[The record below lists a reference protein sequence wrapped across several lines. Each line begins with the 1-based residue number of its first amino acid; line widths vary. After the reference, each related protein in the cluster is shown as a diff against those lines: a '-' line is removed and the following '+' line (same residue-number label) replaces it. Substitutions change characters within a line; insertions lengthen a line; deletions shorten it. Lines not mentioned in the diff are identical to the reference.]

1 MRVNLLKWFGAMLFL
16 ALLLPMQVQAEA
28 GDGFRLDE
36 QGAVTVVSEHAAKE
50 RISSLTFSLSVEA
63 EGAEKV
69 EFSFN
74 QSSAKILEFRY
85 DREQKE
91 LKIYVSGTEALFGA
105 SEDSLAVGQISVL
118 DGNGNAVAADVSVVE
133 GSLKYVYGAE
143 QRTMEDVD
151 MPGTVRLGG
160 GTPQATPTPT
170 PAPSPTPTPAPAPG
184 NTQTPQPTPPQV
196 TPTPQPSVPQA
207 TPTPQPPAPQMT
219 PTPAPTPQATSTPRP
234 SQSAGRTPGPSRE
247 PEPTDSV
254 ESPSPRPEESQEP
267 ESSPG
272 LSPSE
277 DEEDDIIF
285 SWSQDEDEKKDGDE
299 PFGKIDLVFV
309 TAIGAILL
317 FAGVLAMA
325 VGILK
330 KKPRAPQDQD
340 SLW

>member
-1 MRVNLLKWFGAMLFL
+1 
-16 ALLLPMQVQAEA
+16 
-28 GDGFRLDE
+28 
-36 QGAVTVVSEHAAKE
+36 
-50 RISSLTFSLSVEA
+50 
-63 EGAEKV
+63 
-69 EFSFN
+69 
-74 QSSAKILEFRY
+74 
-85 DREQKE
+85 
-91 LKIYVSGTEALFGA
+91 
-105 SEDSLAVGQISVL
+105 
-118 DGNGNAVAADVSVVE
+118 
-133 GSLKYVYGAE
+133 
-143 QRTMEDVD
+143 
-151 MPGTVRLGG
+151 
-160 GTPQATPTPT
+160 
-170 PAPSPTPTPAPAPG
+170 
-184 NTQTPQPTPPQV
+184 
-196 TPTPQPSVPQA
+196 
-207 TPTPQPPAPQMT
+207 MT
-219 PTPAPTPQATSTPRP
+219 PTPAQYGRTPRP

-325 VGILK
+325 VVILK
-330 KKPRAPQDQD
+330 KKPGAPQDQD

>member
-1 MRVNLLKWFGAMLFL
+1 MRVNILKWFGAMLFL
-16 ALLLPMQVQAEA
+16 AVLLPMQVQAEA
-28 GDGFRLDE
+28 SDGFRLDE

-69 EFSFN
+69 EFHFN
-74 QSSAKILEFRY
+74 QSGAKILEFRY

-91 LKIYVSGTEALFGA
+91 LKVYVSGTEALFGA

-160 GTPQATPTPT
+160 GTPQATPTP
-170 PAPSPTPTPAPAPG
+170 APSPTPTPAPTPVPG
-184 NTQTPQPTPPQV
+184 NTQTPQPTPQQPAPQV
-196 TPTPQPSVPQA
+196 TP
-207 TPTPQPPAPQMT
+207 APQQPAAT
-219 PTPAPTPQATSTPRP
+219 PTPAPQVTSTPRP
-234 SQSAGRTPGPSRE
+234 SQSAGSNRTPAPSRQ
-247 PEPTDSV
+247 PEPTDSTV
-254 ESPSPRPEESQEP
+254 SPSPRPEESQEP
-267 ESSPG
+267 ESSPAV
-272 LSPSE
+272 SPST
-277 DEEDDIIF
+277 EEDDIIF
-285 SWSQDEDEKKDGDE
+285 SWPKDEDEKKDGEE
-299 PFGKIDLVFV
+299 PSGKIDLVFV

-325 VGILK
+325 VVILR